1 MRRAVTAV
9 GAVVLLG
16 VGAAG
21 GAGIVKL
28 IRPAAEMAPVMPVS
42 IAAMPDWST
51 VTIKGQVA
59 EIFGNKFVVVD
70 GSGRALVDAGP
81 GGEGGRTVAKD
92 EAVTVQGRFEDG
104 FIRAS
109 FVVHADGRVEALG
122 RPDGPPRPPLRA
134 LLHRLVG

>member
-1 MRRAVTAV
+1 
-9 GAVVLLG
+9 
-16 VGAAG
+16 
-21 GAGIVKL
+21 
-28 IRPAAEMAPVMPVS
+28 MPVS

>member
-1 MRRAVTAV
+1 M
-9 GAVVLLG
+9 
-16 VGAAG
+16 
-21 GAGIVKL
+21 
-28 IRPAAEMAPVMPVS
+28 
-42 IAAMPDWST
+42 
-51 VTIKGQVA
+51 
-59 EIFGNKFVVVD
+59 
-70 GSGRALVDAGP
+70 GSGRVSSMPGRAGRAGGPSP
-81 GGEGGRTVAKD
+81 GD